1 MLNETLEAE
10 REYQKT
16 LIEEYDRGYKKGF
29 MDAKL
34 EQQEQQ
40 WVPCMPTTMPD
51 TDEELWSDYVLVTR
65 RGYYPN
71 GEE

>member
-16 LIEEYDRGYKKGF
+16 LMEEYDRGYKKGF
-29 MDAKL
+29 ADAKL

-40 WVPCMPTTMPD
+40 WIPCMPTTMPD
-51 TDEELWSDYVLVTR
+51 TDEEL
-65 RGYYPN
+65 
-71 GEE
+71 